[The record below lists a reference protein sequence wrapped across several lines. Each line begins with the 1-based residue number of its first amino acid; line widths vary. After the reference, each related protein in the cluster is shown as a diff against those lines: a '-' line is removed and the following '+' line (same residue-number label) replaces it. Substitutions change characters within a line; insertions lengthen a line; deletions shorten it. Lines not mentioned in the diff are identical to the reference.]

1 MSEKKK
7 DTIESLGLDEALA
20 DLKFLAQKVSD
31 MSKDL
36 AKKAV
41 DNAEEVTDKVG
52 NIVES
57 TGDAL
62 INAGETIKQ
71 TKRMFDKD

>member
-20 DLKFLAQKVSD
+20 DLKFLAQKVYD

-36 AKKAV
+36 AKKAFEGMYGYI
-41 DNAEEVTDKVG
+41 DNC
-52 NIVES
+52 N
-57 TGDAL
+57 
-62 INAGETIKQ
+62 
-71 TKRMFDKD
+71 